1 MASLS
6 REKYTKI
13 GMYIF
18 FYTYFYTSKYFLN
31 IPLATQITST
41 SKKMPYTCNVLQ
53 VKSGLQEW
61 HRQRE
66 KTLT

>member
-18 FYTYFYTSKYFLN
+18 FTYFYTSKYFLN
-31 IPLATQITST
+31 IPLATQMTST
-41 SKKMPYTCNVLQ
+41 SKKMPY
-53 VKSGLQEW
+53 K
-61 HRQRE
+61 
-66 KTLT
+66 